1 MTGELAFPLKEGLM
15 TRKIILIG
23 VIVLSLFGL
32 IYLSF
37 GPRGK
42 PPVPALPTGTAAAA
56 TGSGGNSNDQP
67 QAPDFQLAELRG
79 EYFKLSGLRGKV
91 VVVNFWATSC
101 PPCIMEMPTFE
112 KLAEIMK
119 GKPFQIL
126 TISSDPRD
134 VLEHAARRL
143 GIKVPILLDPNG
155 KVAASYGVYYTP
167 MTFIIDMDGKVDQ
180 RLMGAANW
188 ADKTVVDYINR
199 LIAQGQ
205 EKK

>member
-1 MTGELAFPLKEGLM
+1 MPGGPVSAN
-15 TRKIILIG
+15 
-23 VIVLSLFGL
+23 LSLMKTIRAAIFG
-32 IYLSF
+32 
-37 GPRGK
+37 
-42 PPVPALPTGTAAAA
+42 TGFMGRVHT
-56 TGSGGNSNDQP
+56 
-67 QAPDFQLAELRG
+67 E
-79 EYFKLSGLRGKV
+79 
-91 VVVNFWATSC
+91 
-101 PPCIMEMPTFE
+101 
-112 KLAEIMK
+112 
-119 GKPFQIL
+119 
-126 TISSDPRD
+126 
-134 VLEHAARRL
+134 AARRL